1 MSEQT
6 DPNLDCYRRDTPE
19 GVSIVIPVVEEVAQ
33 VSTHQVETG
42 RVRIV
47 KTVREEEQVIDRPLL
62 REHVDVQRVPVNEF
76 VQQAPPLRVDGE
88 TLVIPIV
95 EEVLVVEKRLMLK
108 EELRVTRQRIV
119 EPHEQRITLR
129 TEEARI
135 ERLDESAINEDRN
148 ESATG
153 PSGT

>member
-6 DPNLDCYRRDTPE
+6 DPNLNCDRRDIRD
-19 GVSIVIPVVEEVAQ
+19 GVSIVIPVIEEVAH
-33 VSTHQVETG
+33 VSTHQIETG

-108 EELRVTRQRIV
+108 EELRVTRQRVI
-119 EPHEQRITLR
+119 EPHEQRVTLR
-129 TEEARI
+129 TEDAKV
-135 ERLDESAINEDRN
+135 ERVDESAISKDRN
-148 ESATG
+148 GSAADPTG
-153 PSGT
+153 T